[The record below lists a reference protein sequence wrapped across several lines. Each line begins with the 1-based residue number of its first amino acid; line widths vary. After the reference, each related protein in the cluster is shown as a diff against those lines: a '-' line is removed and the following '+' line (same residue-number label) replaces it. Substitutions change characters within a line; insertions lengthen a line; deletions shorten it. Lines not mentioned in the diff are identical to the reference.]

1 MDCSKML
8 HKLLIISYTFLII
21 SFAFAGDAKIDGT
34 VSDDQGIGL
43 AGVAIKLKPEDPN
56 YLSLTT
62 KTKKNGKYFFAFVK
76 PGNYSFHLEMENYVM
91 YEAEI
96 IIRDSEKKIIETTK
110 GRLPLDKPA
119 PPIGIDSDSF
129 VTLNFMMKPKA
140 EVDRELAGMKTPDV
154 LSLLNASKF
163 QEALDLTKEILMK
176 DPENA
181 AILYLQANAF
191 YYLQDL
197 KNAEESLSR
206 AMQCNPK
213 QEGVH
218 FLLGK
223 IYYETGRS
231 EESQKQFNEELEIS
245 SENKEIRGLTY
256 LNLGIVYSDR
266 NENEKAAQAFEKAI
280 ELNPTE
286 LAAYNELAIIYT
298 RMSMPEKAEEVM
310 SRIKGIGSEN
320 PDIFYNLGVNYYNSK
335 NYAKAVEEF
344 EKTIAIKPDYALAH
358 KYLAFALINTAEIE
372 KALTHLKKYLEL
384 SPEASDKA
392 EIEQYINGLEKK

>member
-1 MDCSKML
+1 ML
-8 HKLLIISYTFLII
+8 IAKRLVKILILLYIIFII
-21 SFAFAGDAKIDGT
+21 NLALAGDAKIDGT
-34 VSDDQGIGL
+34 IKDDQGNGL
-43 AGVAIKLKPEDPN
+43 KGVVVKLTPEDPN
-56 YLSLTT
+56 YLTLTT
-62 KTKKNGKYFFAFVK
+62 KSKKNGNYFFAFVK
-76 PGNYSFHLEMENYVM
+76 PGNYSFHLDLENYVM

-110 GRLPLDKPA
+110 GRIPLDKPA
-119 PPIGIDSDSF
+119 PPIGIDSDSNI
-129 VTLNFMMKPKA
+129 TLNFMMKSKA

-154 LSLLNASKF
+154 LSLLNESKF
-163 QEALDLTKEILMK
+163 QEALNLTKEILMK

-181 AILYLQANAF
+181 AMHYLQANAY

-197 KNAEESLSR
+197 KNAEDALTR
-206 AMQCNPK
+206 AMLFDPK

-223 IYYETGRS
+223 IYYETGRA
-231 EESQKQFNEELEIS
+231 EESLKQFEKELDIS

-256 LNLGIVYSDR
+256 LNLGIVYSDSK
-266 NENEKAAQAFEKAI
+266 ENEKAAQAFEEAI

-298 RMSMPEKAEEVM
+298 RMNMPEKAEEVM
-310 SRIKGIGSEN
+310 SRIKGVGTEN

-335 NYAKAVEEF
+335 NYVKAAEEF
-344 EKTIAIKPDYALAH
+344 EKTIALKPDYALAH

-384 SPEASDKA
+384 SPNASDKA